1 MALPLLACAVP
12 AGSISSKT
20 PTGEVLKL
28 MALPV
33 FAYLPG
39 WFMFRGGL
47 CKCSEMGSIFWFVLM
62 VVPAVWL
69 GLAIF
74 LVAMRIKQSSSKVYL
89 LIAACPFILAIVSSS
104 VLWLFPQKRM
114 NSLFLGFLHG
124 PIYDRW
130 IALDAGVVMGRFG
143 HALLGLMII
152 TAALGNVHYFSRRF
166 FAMMVLPTMLV
177 LVSWVYDSG
186 GHGMGALKSRLTRD
200 LSNSKVVVHFQA
212 TKDFDE
218 RLAALMLDDATFHV
232 REIEALLDMKI
243 PRPIHIFAYKNR
255 EQKKILFGGGDTDI
269 TDVWSPSVHIELLP
283 APHPTLR
290 HELVHA
296 VASFISWNG
305 IGFHPN
311 MLLTEG
317 LAMAFSPVEQDF
329 DFDVVAASLL
339 RSGQIQSVSAL
350 GSPFEFWQQ
359 SGPRA
364 YYVAGS
370 LLRWLQ
376 SQFGSKTLRDLYSG
390 KNFAEAT
397 GLTADEIVKNW
408 SQYVHQQFDDRQAL
422 VVERFT
428 REPGVLQDICPHSL
442 EDLSRPSDGAWLT
455 RLRQPLG
462 WSPARLNQWSQRIFP
477 NSKQL
482 IMEELDELM
491 TRKIGART
499 KDLDV
504 SDILARVESIRD
516 WPPKTIEDI
525 RLVIFNSDVEH
536 LIGRTRDAS
545 SRLIDLTRFFSA
557 KDPGDFLRRQV
568 EVRLAIDEQVDSLQV
583 ASKWRQYVAG
593 WLSDLP
599 DSRETA
605 TVLNY
610 LRARRISNPEKVVL
624 DGWMMDARKIS
635 RYPRIQR
642 EWFKMIAK
650 GYSQKG
656 FFMEADQV
664 YRQLSAMS
672 YGEAKRIQ
680 MEHSRRMVFLDQE
693 REGE

>member
-12 AGSISSKT
+12 AGSFSSKAT
-20 PTGEVLKL
+20 TGEVLKL
-28 MALPV
+28 VVLPV
-33 FAYLPG
+33 LAYLPG
-39 WFMFRGGL
+39 WFMFRSGL
-47 CKCSEMGSIFWFVLM
+47 CKCSEMGFVFWFVLM
-62 VVPAVWL
+62 VVPAIWFGV
-69 GLAIF
+69 AIF
-74 LVAMRIKQSSSKVYL
+74 LVAMRMKQSSSKLYL
-89 LIAACPFILAIVSSS
+89 LIAASPFILAIVSSS

-130 IALDAGVVMGRFG
+130 IELDAGVVMGRVG
-143 HALLGLMII
+143 HALLGLLMI
-152 TAALGNVHYFSRRF
+152 TAVLGNLRYFSRRF
-166 FAMMVLPTMLV
+166 VAVIVLPTTLIV
-177 LVSWVYDSG
+177 LSWIYDSG
-186 GHGMGALKSRLTRD
+186 GHGMGPLKSRLTRD
-200 LSNSKVVVHFQA
+200 VSNSKVVVHFQP

-218 RLAALMLDDATFHV
+218 TLAAFMLADATFHV
-232 REIEALLDMKI
+232 REIEALLDIKV

-390 KNFAEAT
+390 KSFAEAT
-397 GLTADEIVKNW
+397 GLAAEDIFKNW
-408 SQYVHQQFDDRQAL
+408 SQHVHQQFDDRQAL

-442 EDLSRPSDGAWLT
+442 EDLSRPSDGEWLT

-462 WSPARLNQWSQRIFP
+462 WSPTRLNQWSQRLFP

-482 IMEELDELM
+482 IIEELSELM
-491 TRKIGART
+491 TRKIGAQAN
-499 KDLDV
+499 DLDIV
-504 SDILARVESIRD
+504 DVLARAEDGGD

-525 RLVIFNSDVEH
+525 RLAIFNSDVEH
-536 LIGRTRDAS
+536 LIGRTGDAR
-545 SRLIDLTRFFSA
+545 SRLIDLTKFFST

-568 EVRLAIDEQVDSLQV
+568 EVRMALDEQVDSPQL
-583 ASKWRQYVAG
+583 ASRWRQYVAG
-593 WLSDLP
+593 WLNDLP
-599 DSRETA
+599 DTRETFA
-605 TVLNY
+605 VLNY
-610 LRARRISNPEKVVL
+610 LRARRISNPEKSVL
-624 DGWMMDARKIS
+624 DGWLMEAAKIS
-635 RYPRIQR
+635 KYPRIQR

-650 GYSQKG
+650 GYSQKE

-664 YRQLSAMS
+664 YRRLSAMS

-680 MEHSRRMVFLDQE
+680 MEHSRRMVFLNQE
-693 REGE
+693 REG